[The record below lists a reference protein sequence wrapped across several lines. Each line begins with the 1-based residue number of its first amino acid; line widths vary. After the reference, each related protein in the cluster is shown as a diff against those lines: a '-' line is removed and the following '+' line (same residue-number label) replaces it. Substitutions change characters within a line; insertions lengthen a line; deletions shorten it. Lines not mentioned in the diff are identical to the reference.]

1 MKVCN
6 KKQWDNFVKEWANK
20 AWDEL
25 TDANTKW
32 YYLINRFERTVI
44 LVNRRTG
51 KVFIAKCHPQDTFT
65 VHEGIAVAFA
75 KLCGVEIPKVF
86 E

>member
-6 KKQWDNFVKEWANK
+6 KKQWDNFVKEWVNK

-32 YYLINRFERTVI
+32 DYLVNRFERTVI
-44 LVNRRTG
+44 LVNKRTG
-51 KVFIAKCHPQDTFT
+51 KVSIAKCHPQDTFT
-65 VHEGIAVAFA
+65 VREGIAVAFA
-75 KLCGVEIPKVF
+75 KLHGVEIPKVL

>member
-6 KKQWDNFVKEWANK
+6 KKQWDNFVTTWVNN

-32 YYLINRFERTVI
+32 HFLIYRSERTVI
-44 LVNRRTG
+44 FVNKRTG
-51 KVFIAKCHPQDTFT
+51 KVSIAKCHPQDTFT
-65 VHEGIAVAFA
+65 VHEGIAIAFA
-75 KLCGVEIPKVF
+75 KLHGVEIPKLL